1 MTVHV
6 CHVSFLIPKDVK
18 RTDTQRVDSCVAE
31 FTNEKIRLYLDYGHY
46 TSAKE
51 KSSKVVCNRRAR
63 STDVRPLTLKGNVK
77 VKSIKHLLCSL
88 CLVIAVSGIVSGKE
102 WHGIVPLHSTVE
114 DVERLLGQSAYGRG
128 YAYETEDERIFFQ
141 YQYEDSE
148 CGKIWGRWNV
158 PLGTVLSITVYP
170 KKKILFSDLKIDLGK
185 YVKSKTCM
193 PGSYHYVDAEGGLSI
208 AVDDDVV
215 SGFTYLPITQDKYL
229 ACPNAGNPKDA
240 GH

>member
-1 MTVHV
+1 M
-6 CHVSFLIPKDVK
+6 
-18 RTDTQRVDSCVAE
+18 
-31 FTNEKIRLYLDYGHY
+31 
-46 TSAKE
+46 
-51 KSSKVVCNRRAR
+51 
-63 STDVRPLTLKGNVK
+63 LKGDMK
-77 VKSIKHLLCSL
+77 MKSIKYLLCSL
-88 CLVIAVSGIVSGKE
+88 CLVIAVSGIASGKE

-128 YAYETEDERIFFQ
+128 YAYATEDEQIFFQ
-141 YQYEDSE
+141 YQYEDGE

-193 PGSYHYVDAEGGLSI
+193 PGSYHYVDAEAGLSI

-229 ACPNAGNPKDA
+229 ACPNAGKPKDA